1 MLLQIEILDRD
12 DFLGRASGSR
22 GHAEES
28 RKDTALANYLKM
40 MDKEVFCVFHSNFSE
55 KPDLP
60 LFALKI
66 LSRFLGPSPI
76 QANANKVMLLERNA
90 AQRIFGVSPG
100 FNCSRAGYFLCYASY
115 LLANKEKDMKQL
127 GGYSRKKYLRYRGD
141 MPEEA
146 VVKRIKK

>member
-1 MLLQIEILDRD
+1 MQIEILDRD
-12 DFLGRASGSR
+12 NFLGRGSGSR
-22 GHAEES
+22 AHTEES
-28 RKDTALANYLKM
+28 RKDTALAHYLKM
-40 MDKEVFCVFHSNFSE
+40 LDKEVFCVFHSIFSE

-66 LSRFLGPSPI
+66 LSKFLGPSPI
-76 QANANKVMLLERNA
+76 QFNANKVMLIERNA

-115 LLANKEKDMKQL
+115 LLANKEKDLKQL

-141 MPEEA
+141 MPEESF
-146 VVKRIKK
+146 VKRIKK